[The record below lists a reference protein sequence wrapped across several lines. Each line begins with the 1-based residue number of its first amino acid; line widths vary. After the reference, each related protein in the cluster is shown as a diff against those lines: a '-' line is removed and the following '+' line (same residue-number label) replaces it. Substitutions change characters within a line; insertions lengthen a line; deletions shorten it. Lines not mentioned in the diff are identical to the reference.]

1 MFQRVDYQVI
11 KKRLEEPRRFI
22 QVVMGP
28 RQVGKSTVVRQV
40 LADVSQPYSMFTA
53 DAVPA
58 GNMFWISECWESV
71 RRKMKAEGAT
81 EYILVVDEVQK
92 IDSWSEAVKKEWDAD
107 TFNGVNIKV
116 VLLGSS
122 RVMLDYGLAD
132 SLMGRFERIVM
143 PHWSYP
149 EMREAFGF
157 SLEQYVYFGAYPGAA
172 PLVGDENRWLE

>member
-1 MFQRVDYQVI
+1 MTGIYKLLMIETRLNMNIFLIRLHWMRHYQVI

-71 RRKMKAEGAT
+71 RRKMKAEG
-81 EYILVVDEVQK
+81 
-92 IDSWSEAVKKEWDAD
+92 
-107 TFNGVNIKV
+107 
-116 VLLGSS
+116 
-122 RVMLDYGLAD
+122 
-132 SLMGRFERIVM
+132 
-143 PHWSYP
+143 
-149 EMREAFGF
+149 
-157 SLEQYVYFGAYPGAA
+157 
-172 PLVGDENRWLE
+172 